1 MISSEQYKNYTER
14 KYNHSVLTCTN
25 NEPYTQDIFM
35 KTLNM
40 ILLANILWYL
50 EIQSKT
56 ESFLLPFADVLFLS
70 CLSFYSPRQVTAV
83 LFSTRNNLPGPPAY
97 KTLTPGNCID
107 WQQPLWGRQ
116 RDLGVSSSPTG
127 NCFHSHL
134 QGLGWKGQ
142 GCKVK
147 YGNKLF

>member
-1 MISSEQYKNYTER
+1 MNFKLVITFSFFFKCTRHQYFIHENI
-14 KYNHSVLTCTN
+14 KY
-25 NEPYTQDIFM
+25 DI
-35 KTLNM
+35 T
-40 ILLANILWYL
+40 
-50 EIQSKT
+50 SKT
-56 ESFLLPFADVLFLS
+56 FCGILKFILKRSFLLLFPEVLFFS

-83 LFSTRNNLPGPPAY
+83 LFSTRNNLPGPLAY

-134 QGLGWKGQ
+134 QGLGWKGW